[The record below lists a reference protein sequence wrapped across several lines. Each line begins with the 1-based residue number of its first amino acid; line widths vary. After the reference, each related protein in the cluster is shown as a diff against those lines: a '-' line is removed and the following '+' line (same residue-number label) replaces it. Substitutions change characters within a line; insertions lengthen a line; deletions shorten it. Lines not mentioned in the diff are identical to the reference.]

1 MPAEDKL
8 LELTIKYSKVSGY
21 LTNTQKSFV
30 FLHPSNEKPEREIE
44 ETIPFTTETRRTNY
58 LGINLPKETEDLYAE
73 NYDTD
78 PSMLVLCRV

>member
-44 ETIPFTTETRRTNY
+44 ETIPFTTE
-58 LGINLPKETEDLYAE
+58 ETEDLYAE

-78 PSMLVLCRV
+78 ISMLVFCHI